1 MTAQI
6 EHLVVVPVDVSTT
19 AKMPNLIEDRLSS
32 LLADWMNSHRPA
44 EIPESVPFHVA
55 RRDDIRTRPC
65 VVLNPTESKPITGM
79 PNTARVKLDVHL
91 FSQVD
96 DTSAE
101 DHALWAGKL
110 VLLLR
115 DKATIQQNLDSE
127 WFCLHDLIESE
138 SVTTPDESRGR
149 ETVLSYEAVVSS
161 V

>member
-1 MTAQI
+1 
-6 EHLVVVPVDVSTT
+6 
-19 AKMPNLIEDRLSS
+19 MPNLIEDRLSS
-32 LLADWMNSHRPA
+32 LLTEWMTSHRPA

-65 VVLNPTESKPITGM
+65 VVLNPTESKPIPGM
-79 PNTARVKLDVHL
+79 PHTARVKMDVHL

-101 DHALWAGKL
+101 HHALWAGKL
-110 VLLLR
+110 VLLMR
-115 DKATIQQNLDSE
+115 EKATMQQDLDSE
-127 WFCLHDLIESE
+127 SFCLHDLIERE

-149 ETVLSYEAVVSS
+149 ETVLSYEAVVSA